1 MRLDINTD
9 AAVNFSDKLE
19 RMSRSALPN
28 AVRNTLNSAAF
39 DVKKVTMPFSA
50 ASEFTQ
56 RRKTFFKAKS
66 RVGMAKG
73 WDINQMNS
81 KIGFIGGGD
90 NQAVRDLQKQEYG
103 GKIGGRKFIPSDDA
117 RISKSKRRNVKNKY
131 KYGNIHKAQNV
142 RDFKGDSWGARFLKA
157 SHSAGV
163 GGFVVNTSGGYWG
176 AILEIT
182 SLRRGFAGYK
192 KIYTLNKREVISVK
206 GAGFMR
212 KASNK
217 SAEKLNRFYEENAK
231 RQIKRLKK

>member
-1 MRLDINTD
+1 VRLDINTD

-39 DVKKVTMPFSA
+39 DVKKVTMPLSA

-90 NQAVRDLQKQEYG
+90 NQAVRDLKEQEYG
-103 GKIGGRKFIPSDDA
+103 GQIKGRAFIPLEPA
-117 RISKSKRRNVKNKY
+117 RISNSITKNVRGKFKVKNIRNVDKINRKKNFY
-131 KYGNIHKAQNV
+131 KVVNRVGK
-142 RDFKGDSWGARFLKA
+142 
-157 SHSAGV
+157 
-163 GGFVVNTSGGYWG
+163 GGFVIYKSTMFFVKSIVDSKVELTAVYS
-176 AILEIT
+176 
-182 SLRRGFAGYK
+182 YK
-192 KIYTLNKREVISVK
+192 KGRSANIKST
-206 GAGFMR
+206 GFMR

-217 SAEKLNRFYEENAK
+217 SAKKLNRFYEENAK
-231 RQIKRLKK
+231 RQIKRFKK

>member
-1 MRLDINTD
+1 VRLDINTD

-39 DVKKVTMPFSA
+39 DVKQKTMPASA
-50 ASEFTQ
+50 SAEFTQ

-90 NQAVRDLQKQEYG
+90 NQAVRDLEKQDRG

-117 RISKSKRRNVKNKY
+117 RVTKSLGRNVRNKY
-131 KYGNIHKAQNV
+131 KYENIKNVKNV
-142 RDFKGDSWGARFLKA
+142 RDFKGNSWGARFLKA
-157 SHSAGV
+157 SHNAGV
-163 GGFVVNTSGGYWG
+163 GGFVVNTSGGSWG

-182 SLRRGFAGYK
+182 SLRRGLAGYK
-192 KIYTLNKREVISVK
+192 KIYTLNKSEVVSVK
-206 GAGFMR
+206 STGFMR

-217 SAEKLNRFYEENAK
+217 SAKKLNRFYEENAK
-231 RQIKRLKK
+231 RQIKRFKK